1 MNALYY
7 VVISDESDIAFM
19 SSSISMVMIGESV
32 SNVAFEH
39 LIAKPITLI

>member
-1 MNALYY
+1 MNAKYY
-7 VVISDESDIAFM
+7 VVISDESDITCVHV
-19 SSSISMVMIGESV
+19 SISVVVIGESV